1 MMTWALE
8 NGIETAD
15 SMKSRGYDLKGR
27 TSFSNYRFDN
37 RYKMI
42 MEIMIYNKIIILIG
56 NYRGEN
62 NMIYF
67 PAIKMVPITIFSII
81 DYLAYF
87 LLCIT
92 PVILDIKEEI
102 KWRHLELNN

>member
-1 MMTWALE
+1 METFR
-8 NGIETAD
+8 IEQLA
-15 SMKSRGYDLKGR
+15 
-27 TSFSNYRFDN
+27 FSYPN
-37 RYKMI
+37 I
-42 MEIMIYNKIIILIG
+42 
-56 NYRGEN
+56 RGEN
-62 NMIYF
+62 TMVYF
-67 PAIKMVPITIFSII
+67 PAIKMIPITIFSII